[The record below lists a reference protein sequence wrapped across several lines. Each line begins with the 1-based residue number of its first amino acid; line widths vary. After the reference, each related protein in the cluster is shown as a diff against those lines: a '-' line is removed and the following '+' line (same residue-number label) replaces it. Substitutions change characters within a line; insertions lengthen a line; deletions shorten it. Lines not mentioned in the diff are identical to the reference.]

1 MTPID
6 PTLFGPLEPDADGI
20 LIYYDGPLLYTT
32 GDESFLW
39 YWVDC
44 DPERYLVTPT
54 DPTTIAALE
63 ANTLDIRSAV
73 LEGGRL
79 YLAAWRWVGSEAVL
93 DAWELTSAEVE
104 PDWVAVPGV
113 TLRPDGEVR
122 P

>member
-1 MTPID
+1 M
-6 PTLFGPLEPDADGI
+6 
-20 LIYYDGPLLYTT
+20 
-32 GDESFLW
+32 
-39 YWVDC
+39 
-44 DPERYLVTPT
+44 
-54 DPTTIAALE
+54 
-63 ANTLDIRSAV
+63 
-73 LEGGRL
+73 